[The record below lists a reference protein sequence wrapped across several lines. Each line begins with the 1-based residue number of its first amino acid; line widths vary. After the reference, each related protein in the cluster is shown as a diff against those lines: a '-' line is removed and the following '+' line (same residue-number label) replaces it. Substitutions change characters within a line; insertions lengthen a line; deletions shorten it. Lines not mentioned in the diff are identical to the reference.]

1 VPGGEPL
8 GADETMLV
16 SADETMLV
24 SEDGVLND
32 TTGSIGT

>member
-8 GADETMLV
+8 GADKTMLV